1 MLSSK
6 QLRNIRKAFKQASI
20 KAQFYI
26 KEVNEFGEEDGER
39 FFVETDGI
47 FYEETAK
54 VNFNITTNGTAT
66 TDTYQTL
73 MILKDYETDLIDEH
87 LICSIKGKRYRIIE
101 IKNAGE
107 MDIYY
112 TLRLKRVESNED

>member
-6 QLRNIRKAFKQASI
+6 QLRNIRKAFKTASI

-47 FYEETAK
+47 FYEETAR
-54 VNFNITTNGTAT
+54 VNLNITTNGTAT

-87 LICSIKGKRYRIIE
+87 LICSIKGKRYRIIK
-101 IKNAGE
+101 IDNAGE
-107 MDIYY
+107 MDVYY
-112 TLRLKRVESNED
+112 TLRLKRVESNEN

>member
-6 QLRNIRKAFKQASI
+6 QLRNIRKAFKTASI

-39 FFVETDGI
+39 FFVETKGI
-47 FYEETAK
+47 FYEETAR
-54 VNFNITTNGTAT
+54 VNLNITTNGTAT

-87 LICSIKGKRYRIIE
+87 LICSIKGKRYRIIK
-101 IKNAGE
+101 IDNVGE

-112 TLRLKRVESNED
+112 TLRLKRVDFDED

>member
-6 QLRNIRKAFKQASI
+6 QLRNIRKAFKTASI
-20 KAQFYI
+20 NAQFYI

-39 FFVETDGI
+39 FFVETKGI
-47 FYEETAK
+47 FYEETAR
-54 VNFNITTNGTAT
+54 VNLNITTNGTAT

-87 LICSIKGKRYRIIE
+87 LICSIKGKRYRIIK
-101 IKNAGE
+101 IDNAGE
-107 MDIYY
+107 MDVYY
-112 TLRLKRVESNED
+112 TLRLKRVDFDED

>member
-26 KEVNEFGEEDGER
+26 KEVNEFGEEDREK
-39 FFVETDGI
+39 FFIETDGI
-47 FYEETAK
+47 FYEETAR
-54 VNFNITTNGTAT
+54 VNLNITTNGTAT

-87 LICSIKGKRYRIIE
+87 LICSIKGKRYRIIK
-101 IKNAGE
+101 IDNAGE
-107 MDIYY
+107 MDVYY

>member
-6 QLRNIRKAFKQASI
+6 QLRNIRKAFKTASI

-47 FYEETAK
+47 FYEETAR
-54 VNFNITTNGTAT
+54 VNLNITTNGTAT

-87 LICSIKGKRYRIIE
+87 LICSIKGKRYRIIK
-101 IKNAGE
+101 IDNAGE
-107 MDIYY
+107 MDVYY
-112 TLRLKRVESNED
+112 TLRLKRVDFDEN

>member
-26 KEVNEFGEEDGER
+26 KEVNEFGEEDRER
-39 FFVETDGI
+39 FFIETDGI
-47 FYEETAK
+47 FYEETAR
-54 VNFNITTNGTAT
+54 VNLNITTNGTAT

-87 LICSIKGKRYRIIE
+87 LICSIKGKRYRIIK
-101 IKNAGE
+101 IDNAGE
-107 MDIYY
+107 MDVYY
-112 TLRLKRVESNED
+112 TLRLKRVESNEN

>member
-26 KEVNEFGEEDGER
+26 KEVNEFGEENGER
-39 FFVETDGI
+39 FFIEIDGI
-47 FYEETAK
+47 FYEETAR
-54 VNFNITTNGTAT
+54 VNLNISNNGTAT

-87 LICSIKGKRYRIIE
+87 LICSIKGKRYKIIK
-101 IKNAGE
+101 IDNAGE

>member
-6 QLRNIRKAFKQASI
+6 QLRNIRKAFKTASI

-26 KEVNEFGEEDGER
+26 KEVNEFGEEDEER
-39 FFVETDGI
+39 FFIETDGI
-47 FYEETAK
+47 FYEETAR
-54 VNFNITTNGTAT
+54 VNLNITTNGTAT

-87 LICSIKGKRYRIIE
+87 LICSIKGKRYRIIK
-101 IKNAGE
+101 IDNAGE
-107 MDIYY
+107 MDVYY

>member
-54 VNFNITTNGTAT
+54 VNLNISNNGTAT

-87 LICSIKGKRYRIIE
+87 LICSIKGKRYRIIK
-101 IKNAGE
+101 IDNAGE
-107 MDIYY
+107 MDVYY

>member
-6 QLRNIRKAFKQASI
+6 QLRNIRKAFKTASI

-39 FFVETDGI
+39 FFIETDGI

-54 VNFNITTNGTAT
+54 VNLNISNNGTAT

-87 LICSIKGKRYRIIE
+87 LICSIKGKRYRIIK
-101 IKNAGE
+101 IDNAGE

-112 TLRLKRVESNED
+112 TLRLKRVDLNED

>member
-1 MLSSK
+1 MITNK
-6 QLRNIRKAFKQASI
+6 QLRNIRKAFKTASI

-39 FFVETDGI
+39 FFIETDGI

-54 VNFNITTNGTAT
+54 VNLNISNNGTAT
-66 TDTYQTL
+66 TDTYQTF
-73 MILKDYETDLIDEH
+73 MILKGYETELIDEQ
-87 LICSIKGKRYRIIE
+87 LICLIKGKRYKIIE

-112 TLRLKRVESNED
+112 TLRLKRVDLNED

>member
-39 FFVETDGI
+39 FFVETKGI
-47 FYEETAK
+47 FYEETAR
-54 VNFNITTNGTAT
+54 VNLNITTNGTAT

-87 LICSIKGKRYRIIE
+87 LICSIKGKRYRIIK
-101 IKNAGE
+101 IDNAGE
-107 MDIYY
+107 MDVYY

>member
-6 QLRNIRKAFKQASI
+6 QLRNIRKAFKTASI

-26 KEVNEFGEEDGER
+26 KEVNEFGEEDEER

-47 FYEETAK
+47 FYEETAR
-54 VNFNITTNGTAT
+54 VNLNITTNGTAT

-73 MILKDYETDLIDEH
+73 MILKD
-87 LICSIKGKRYRIIE
+87 
-101 IKNAGE
+101 
-107 MDIYY
+107 
-112 TLRLKRVESNED
+112 

>member
-6 QLRNIRKAFKQASI
+6 QLRNIRKAFKQTSI
-20 KAQFYI
+20 KTQFYI

-47 FYEETAK
+47 FYEETAR
-54 VNFNITTNGTAT
+54 VNLNITTNGTAT

-87 LICSIKGKRYRIIE
+87 LICSIKGKRYRIIK
-101 IKNAGE
+101 IDNAGE
-107 MDIYY
+107 MDVYY
-112 TLRLKRVESNED
+112 TLRLKRVDFDEN

>member
-39 FFVETDGI
+39 FFVETKGI
-47 FYEETAK
+47 FYEETAR
-54 VNFNITTNGTAT
+54 VNLNITTNGTAT

-87 LICSIKGKRYRIIE
+87 LICSIKGKRYRIIK
-101 IKNAGE
+101 IDNAGE
-107 MDIYY
+107 MDVYY
-112 TLRLKRVESNED
+112 TLRLKKVESNED

>member
-6 QLRNIRKAFKQASI
+6 QLRNIRKAFKTASI

-26 KEVNEFGEEDGER
+26 KEVNEFGEEDEER

-47 FYEETAK
+47 FYEETAR
-54 VNFNITTNGTAT
+54 VNLNITTNGTAT

-87 LICSIKGKRYRIIE
+87 LICSIKGKRYRIIK
-101 IKNAGE
+101 IDNAGE
-107 MDIYY
+107 MDVYY
-112 TLRLKRVESNED
+112 TLRLKRVDFDEN

>member
-6 QLRNIRKAFKQASI
+6 QLRNIRKAFKTASI

-39 FFVETDGI
+39 FFVETKGI
-47 FYEETAK
+47 FYEETAR
-54 VNFNITTNGTAT
+54 VNLNITTNGTAT

-87 LICSIKGKRYRIIE
+87 LICSIKGKRYRIIK
-101 IKNAGE
+101 IDNAGE
-107 MDIYY
+107 MDVYY

>member
-1 MLSSK
+1 MITNK
-6 QLRNIRKAFKQASI
+6 QLRNIRKAFKTASI

-47 FYEETAK
+47 FYEETSK

-87 LICSIKGKRYRIIE
+87 LICSIKGKRYKIIK
-101 IKNAGE
+101 IDNAGE